1 MLKARSSAFFL
12 MAAAAA
18 IASTLA
24 LPALGQEVLYDNGPD
39 GENGY
44 YHVNF
49 GSAVTNSFALSSA
62 ATLTSATITLYTVD
76 DRNPPLRLK
85 WSITTEPFGGTV
97 LGEGFEDLALLQNPY
112 LTNFL
117 FFAWQMRIAIPNIS
131 LPTGTYYL
139 QIQDVVTRWDSFA
152 FWAQSSGGN
161 SQGYYQ
167 AIGKNGAGG
176 ISEVPSETFSIDG
189 EWSSQQ
195 VRRPATV
202 YK

>member
-1 MLKARSSAFFL
+1 MLKAKSSLLFL
-12 MAAAAA
+12 MTTAMAVGSAL
-18 IASTLA
+18 S
-24 LPALGQEVLYDNGPD
+24 LPALGQETLYNNGPD

-49 GSAVTNSFALSSA
+49 GSVVTNSFTLSA
-62 ATLTSATITLYTVD
+62 PATLTSVTITLYTVD

-85 WSITTEPFGGTV
+85 WSITTEPFGGAV
-97 LGEGFEDLALLQNPY
+97 MGEGFENLELLQSPY
-112 LTNFL
+112 LTDFL
-117 FFAWQMRIAIPNIS
+117 YFAWQMSIAVPNVS
-131 LPTGTYYL
+131 LPPGTYYL
-139 QIQDVVTRWDSFA
+139 QIQDVVTRWDTFA

-176 ISEVPSETFSIDG
+176 ISEVASETFLVYG
-189 EWSSQQ
+189 EWDSRQ

-202 YK
+202 SK